1 MARDAA
7 SVAALIVL
15 LDAILTAR
23 LTNDTQERA
32 RIGEHEYF
40 DMSLDSLMAARKA
53 LVEDYESLSAGTE
66 NWDKFHDGATR
77 DGSDNTVYTGD
88 DET

>member
-1 MARDAA
+1 MARDAT

-23 LTNDTQERA
+23 LTNDKQERA

-40 DMSLDSLMAARKA
+40 NMSLADLMSARKD
-53 LVEDYESLSAGTE
+53 LVADYEALSAGTE
-66 NWDKFHDGATR
+66 NWDKFMDGATR